1 MKEDG
6 SCMSIIYTF
15 LRVACLVTVILAF
28 SSGQGLAECTDW
40 LRQVALPKLGC
51 SPQAIEEICAG
62 QRPVPTTPYCGGSE
76 QPPANTGDWCMTPVG
91 GCALSAPV
99 ALNAECQCPSPAGYV
114 KGWVSRQ

>member
-1 MKEDG
+1 MRDV
-6 SCMSIIYTF
+6 YRF
-15 LRVACLVTVILAF
+15 LYITCVITALLAF
-28 SSGQGLAECTDW
+28 SSVEGLAECGDW

-62 QRPVPTTPYCGGSE
+62 KRPVPTTPYCGGSE
-76 QPPANTGDWCMTPVG
+76 QPPPDTGDWCATPIG

-99 ALNAECQCPSPAGYV
+99 SLNAQCQCPSPAGYV